1 MSFFQKSA
9 FRRCG
14 QKTQKRNLQRP
25 IESKPVNECLRNLA
39 YIIKRQQSLNQN
51 IFYLIQRVLGMV

>member
-1 MSFFQKSA
+1 MSLKKSA
-9 FRRCG
+9 FRRWG

-25 IESKPVNECLRNLA
+25 IESKPVNECLRNFA

-51 IFYLIQRVLGMV
+51 IFYLIQRVLGIV

>member
-9 FRRCG
+9 FRRYG
-14 QKTQKRNLQRP
+14 RKTQKRNLQRP
-25 IESKPVNECLRNLA
+25 IESKPAHGCLRNLG

-51 IFYLIQRVLGMV
+51 IFI